1 MKKYLIAGNWKMN
14 LLQNDAQIFGNN
26 LNNELLNR
34 NLSDSEV
41 LVCAPFTNLFTLKN
55 IQNETLWALGAQNMH
70 FADSGAYT
78 GEVSPLMLKD
88 AGCEYVILGHSE
100 RRQYFGE
107 DNELL
112 TKKINSALHHSLK
125 PIFCI
130 GETIEERNNNITFD
144 ILHHQLEVL
153 KNVEPHQISNITIA
167 YEPVWAIGTG
177 LTANSKQIAE
187 VHSWIN
193 NYLQINFSTSLK
205 ILYGG
210 SMNAGNSAEILAI
223 DNVSGGL
230 IGGASLKLD
239 QFLQIVDNAIQLT

>member
-1 MKKYLIAGNWKMN
+1 MKRYLIAGNWKMN
-14 LLQNDAQIFGNN
+14 LLQNDAQIFAIN

-34 NLSDSEV
+34 NLLQTDV
-41 LVCAPFTNLFTLKN
+41 LICAPFTDLFILKS
-55 IQNETLWALGAQNMH
+55 IQNTSLWNLGAQNMH

-78 GEVSPLMLKD
+78 GEISPLMLKD
-88 AGCEYVILGHSE
+88 TGCKYVILGHSE

-130 GETIEERNNNITFD
+130 GETIDDRNNNTTYD
-144 ILHHQLEVL
+144 ILKQQLEVL
-153 KNVEPHQISNITIA
+153 QNVNAEQISNITIA

-177 LTANSKQIAE
+177 LTASTQQIAE
-187 VHSWIN
+187 VHSWIT
-193 NYLQINFSTSLK
+193 NYLQTHFSTSIK

-230 IGGASLKLD
+230 IGGASLKLE
-239 QFLQIVDNAIQLT
+239 QFLQIIDNAIRLA